1 MEAAA
6 ECSLP
11 LVPGKEVTESSR
23 LLAENKNTRL
33 AGKAG
38 FLHLP
43 VFVNQQGVIRR
54 LGAAVFPA
62 PFGFGNNLFALLNG
76 GLIAVNLKPV
86 FARFQLGF
94 AELGDLRNTDGLGE
108 GFRKRWHC
116 QGDGGQQGDTAEK
129 RIGFH
134 ACQVPFGQDRVSR
147 TAGCHRPDRVDTHAA
162 DE

>member
-1 MEAAA
+1 MRIQRSCNYSVAAATGPCHFRSSVARMTSREAAA

-23 LLAENKNTRL
+23 LFAENKNTRL

-76 GLIAVNLKPV
+76 GLIAVNLQPV

-94 AELGDLRNTDGLGE
+94 AELGDLRHTDGLGE
-108 GFRKRWHC
+108 EFLERW
-116 QGDGGQQGDTAEK
+116 
-129 RIGFH
+129 
-134 ACQVPFGQDRVSR
+134 
-147 TAGCHRPDRVDTHAA
+147 
-162 DE
+162 